1 VPVKRLDEI
10 IDDPEIDV
18 EGANTRVLMGA
29 ERLFATSASNKF
41 CRNRTS
47 RGFNRSEF
55 KKMKPSYFF
64 GPSVIVPNL

>member
-18 EGANTRVLMGA
+18 EGANT
-29 ERLFATSASNKF
+29 RLFATSASNKF

>member
-10 IDDPEIDV
+10 VDDPEIDV
-18 EGANTRVLMGA
+18 EGANTRVLMEA

-41 CRNRTS
+41 CTNRTS
-47 RGFNRSEF
+47 RNRSEF